1 MNINPM
7 NTFREILDTMNDLL
21 DRADACLDEQEKR
34 MAVAMKEYC
43 ESRLTAIGGTVKA
56 GENAQSV

>member
-7 NTFREILDTMNDLL
+7 NTFREILDTMNELL
-21 DRADACLDEQEKR
+21 DRADACFDEQERR
-34 MAVAMKEYC
+34 MAISMKEYC
-43 ESRLTAIGGTVKA
+43 ESRLTSLGCTVKA